1 MHCSYIITV
10 AVLNKECK
18 EKVSFNLKRQ
28 VVIIISSLAIMIA
41 IGLSIDMYLTHK
53 EIMEATNAC
62 TNLNGNPIV
71 HKEGLISN
79 WSFTCDG
86 L

>member
-1 MHCSYIITV
+1 
-10 AVLNKECK
+10 
-18 EKVSFNLKRQ
+18 VSFSLKKQ
-28 VVIIISSLAIMIA
+28 LVIILTSLIVMIA

-53 EIMEATNAC
+53 EIMEAANAC
-62 TNLNGNPIV
+62 YDRNGYPIV
-71 HKEGLISN
+71 HKVGLVSN

>member
-1 MHCSYIITV
+1 MYFSMKKHI
-10 AVLNKECK
+10 
-18 EKVSFNLKRQ
+18 
-28 VVIIISSLAIMIA
+28 VIIISSFAIMIA

-53 EIMEATNAC
+53 EIMDAANAC
-62 TNLNGNPIV
+62 YDRNGNPTV
-71 HKEGLISN
+71 HKDGLISN

>member
-1 MHCSYIITV
+1 MYLNIKKQIT
-10 AVLNKECK
+10 
-18 EKVSFNLKRQ
+18 
-28 VVIIISSLAIMIA
+28 IIISSLAIMIT

-53 EIMEATNAC
+53 KIMEASNAC
-62 TNLNGNPIV
+62 YDRNGNPIV

-79 WSFTCDG
+79 WSFSCDG

>member
-1 MHCSYIITV
+1 
-10 AVLNKECK
+10 
-18 EKVSFNLKRQ
+18 
-28 VVIIISSLAIMIA
+28 MIA

-53 EIMEATNAC
+53 EIMDATNAC
-62 TNLNGNPIV
+62 NNLNGKPIV
-71 HKEGLISN
+71 HKEGLVSN

>member
-1 MHCSYIITV
+1 M
-10 AVLNKECK
+10 
-18 EKVSFNLKRQ
+18 SFNLKRQ

-53 EIMEATNAC
+53 EIMDATNAC
-62 TNLNGNPIV
+62 NNLNGNPIV
-71 HKEGLISN
+71 HKEGLVSN

>member
-1 MHCSYIITV
+1 M
-10 AVLNKECK
+10 
-18 EKVSFNLKRQ
+18 SFSLKKH

-53 EIMEATNAC
+53 EIMDAANAC
-62 TNLNGNPIV
+62 YNLKGNPIV
-71 HKEGLISN
+71 HKEGPISN

>member
-1 MHCSYIITV
+1 MYNRFKKQI
-10 AVLNKECK
+10 VL
-18 EKVSFNLKRQ
+18 
-28 VVIIISSLAIMIA
+28 IISSLAIMVA

-53 EIMEATNAC
+53 EILDASNAC
-62 TNLNGNPIV
+62 YDRNGYPIV
-71 HKEGLISN
+71 HKEGPVSN

>member
-1 MHCSYIITV
+1 MYFSMKKHI
-10 AVLNKECK
+10 
-18 EKVSFNLKRQ
+18 
-28 VVIIISSLAIMIA
+28 VIIISSFAIMIA

-53 EIMEATNAC
+53 EIMDAANAC
-62 TNLNGNPIV
+62 YDRNGNPTV

>member
-28 VVIIISSLAIMIA
+28 VVIIISSLAIMIT

-53 EIMEATNAC
+53 EIMEA
-62 TNLNGNPIV
+62 NLNGNPIV

>member
-1 MHCSYIITV
+1 M
-10 AVLNKECK
+10 
-18 EKVSFNLKRQ
+18 KVYLSLKKQ
-28 VVIIISSLAIMIA
+28 FVIIISSLAIMIA
-41 IGLSIDMYLTHK
+41 IGLSIDIYLTHK
-53 EIMEATNAC
+53 EIMEASNAC
-62 TNLNGNPIV
+62 YDRNGYPIV